1 MSICQSPQVSQIKR
15 VGSRDSLVMTPAM
28 KKPNRFAS
36 TPFSQMPS
44 TSKEMDESCGALS
57 EIQNLGLQRKRKLED
72 LFGDIYDI
80 GEDDDVLTKKH
91 RSEEEMDYEM
101 IEKIL
106 QARKAFEGQ
115 LNPLKKSSFDR
126 LESLHKF
133 KLANLSRSIPK

>member
-1 MSICQSPQVSQIKR
+1 MSICQSPQISQISR
-15 VGSRDSLVMTPAM
+15 AGSRDSLVMTPAM
-28 KKPNRFAS
+28 KKANRFAS
-36 TPFSQMPS
+36 TPFSQVPT
-44 TSKEMDESCGALS
+44 TSKEIDDCGALS

-80 GEDDDVLTKKH
+80 GEEDDVLTKKH
-91 RSEEEMDYEM
+91 RSEEDMDFEM

-106 QARKAFEGQ
+106 QARKEFEGQ

-133 KLANLSRSIPK
+133 KSANLSRSIPK

>member
-1 MSICQSPQVSQIKR
+1 
-15 VGSRDSLVMTPAM
+15 MTPAM
-28 KKPNRFAS
+28 KKVNRFAS
-36 TPFSQMPS
+36 TPFSQMPT
-44 TSKEMDESCGALS
+44 TSEEMDSCGALS

-91 RSEEEMDYEM
+91 RTDEDLDFDM